1 MATAHMNVKGRTSL
15 DGSGWAAGLRKME
28 VGTKGAAA
36 RMAGSMS
43 SMIGGV
49 FAVGFLTS
57 ATRRIVQHAD
67 QIDKTAKRINAST
80 DTVQK
85 FDFAAT
91 QSGASLTDVEKAFL
105 NTSKAIEGAKQG
117 LTTQMRAFEAFGITM
132 QLLKNSTPEQI
143 FLKIAESIEKAG
155 GALDKAKSLQDIMG
169 RGGSALI
176 PAFTGGFA
184 GLMGDAPET
193 IDAEIITKLADFNDE
208 LDRLKRV
215 VLPGA
220 AAAVGIMADEFMR
233 FSQGSQAPTRKTGS
247 NPKGAWAG
255 FDGSGS
261 VSPVVQQNSSLFEG
275 IMAMLGVTW
284 GDTYVSTQQD
294 KDLRALA
301 NQGAAFKNGLPVR
314 DDMNMDRGIFLGS
327 NIGSNIGSM
336 IGPQMPQ
343 AAATAAAAGSG
354 GFMRPS
360 LALNSLQR
368 IGAAVSQSADPIA
381 VEKDN
386 NRLLSKIANNTKDIK
401 QNTE

>member
-155 GALDKAKSLQDIMG
+155 GALDRAKSLQDIMG

-184 GLMGDAPET
+184 DLMGDAPKTIDPET
-193 IDAEIITKLADFNDE
+193 IKNLADFNDQ
-208 LDRLKRV
+208 LDRLSRE
-215 VLPGA
+215 VLPVA
-220 AAAVGIMADEFMR
+220 ADAVSGMADLFEMLI
-233 FSQGSQAPTRKTGS
+233 S
-247 NPKGAWAG
+247 
-255 FDGSGS
+255 GSGG
-261 VSPVVQQNSSLFEG
+261 NDISLGERAGNILKNAGKVFTMSANDDEATKPEFWSG
-275 IMAMLGVTW
+275 ADVTDDEW
-284 GDTYVSTQQD
+284 SDLNEQYGKPIPRLRNPFTEKNRQD
-294 KDLRALA
+294 YTS
-301 NQGAAFKNGLPVR
+301 
-314 DDMNMDRGIFLGS
+314 GIFGFNL
-327 NIGSNIGSM
+327 NPM
-336 IGPQMPQ
+336 IGPQMPES
-343 AAATAAAAGSG
+343 AATAAAAGSG

-386 NRLLSKIANNTKDIK
+386 NRLLTKIANNTKDIK

>member
-1 MATAHMNVKGRTSL
+1 MATSHFNVKGRTSL

-155 GALDKAKSLQDIMG
+155 GALDRAKSLQDIMG

-193 IDAEIITKLADFNDE
+193 IDAETITKLADFNDE
-208 LDRLKRV
+208 LDRLKREA
-215 VLPGA
+215 LPLA
-220 AAAVGIMADEFMR
+220 AGAVGRLADL
-233 FSQGSQAPTRKTGS
+233 FSAIQEGTGGKKATIEDRAKNLAGNMTIHGGLAALGMVPGIGPVATELFRRNPQYFGNNETDIQPYLDELNSTKISIAKDPYSIKSRQAFT
-247 NPKGAWAG
+247 
-255 FDGSGS
+255 
-261 VSPVVQQNSSLFEG
+261 
-275 IMAMLGVTW
+275 
-284 GDTYVSTQQD
+284 
-294 KDLRALA
+294 
-301 NQGAAFKNGLPVR
+301 
-314 DDMNMDRGIFLGS
+314 S
-327 NIGSNIGSM
+327 NIFGFNANPM
-336 IGPQMPQ
+336 IGPQMPE

-386 NRLLSKIANNTKDIK
+386 NRLLTKIANNTKDIK

>member
-49 FAVGFLTS
+49 FAIGFLTS

-85 FDFAAT
+85 FDFAAV
-91 QSGASLTDVEKAFL
+91 QSGATLTDVEKSFI

-117 LTTQMRAFEAFGITM
+117 LTTQIRAFDAFGITM
-132 QLLKNSTPEQI
+132 QMLKNSTPEEI
-143 FLKIAESIEKAG
+143 FIKIAEAIQKAG
-155 GALDKAKSLQDIMG
+155 GALDRAKSLQDIMG
-169 RGGSALI
+169 RGGSRLI

-184 GLMGDAPET
+184 DLMGDAPKT
-193 IDAEIITKLADFNDE
+193 IDAETIKNLADFNDQ
-208 LDRLKRV
+208 LDRLSRE
-215 VLPGA
+215 VLPVA
-220 AAAVGIMADEFMR
+220 ADAVSGMADLFEMLI
-233 FSQGSQAPTRKTGS
+233 TGS
-247 NPKGAWAG
+247 GGNDISLGERAG
-255 FDGSGS
+255 
-261 VSPVVQQNSSLFEG
+261 N
-275 IMAMLGVTW
+275 I
-284 GDTYVSTQQD
+284 
-294 KDLRALA
+294 
-301 NQGAAFKNGLPVR
+301 FKNAGTALMTSVNDP
-314 DDMNMDRGIFLGS
+314 DALNLDRWSGADVTGDEWSDLNKQFGAPIPRLRNPFTEKNRQDYTSGIFGF
-327 NIGSNIGSM
+327 NTNPM

-343 AAATAAAAGSG
+343 AAATAAAAGTG
-354 GFMRPS
+354 GFMRPN

-381 VEKDN
+381 IEKDN
-386 NRLLSKIANNTKDIK
+386 RRLLTKIANNTKTIA
-401 QNTE
+401 QNSE